1 MAKHKYIETPEKLW
15 ELFESYVL
23 HEKQNPMY
31 KQEYVGKDGRTELT
45 PLETPITFEGFEC
58 YLMDQGVIE
67 DLGHYSRNK
76 DERYTEYVP
85 IITRIRKNCFVH
97 NFRGAS
103 VGLFNANIIAKK
115 LGLSEKVETQQ
126 TIVQRF
132 DFDVND

>member
-1 MAKHKYIETPEKLW
+1 
-15 ELFESYVL
+15 
-23 HEKQNPMY
+23 
-31 KQEYVGKDGRTELT
+31 
-45 PLETPITFEGFEC
+45 
-58 YLMDQGVIE
+58 MDQGVIE
-67 DLGHYSRNK
+67 DLGDYAKNK
-76 DERYTEYVP
+76 DERYNEYAP